1 MKIGIDI
8 SQLADPET
16 GVANYLEQLV
26 RHLLE
31 IDKENEYVLFF
42 SSLRKN
48 FQFSIFPGLAKRSGA
63 GNFQS
68 NPNVSMM
75 KLKIPPTLLDF
86 LWNRLHI
93 LPIENLIGDVDWFIT
108 SDWTE
113 PPVRGAKKATIVY
126 DLIVYKHPSETD
138 HKIVSTQ
145 RRKLEWVKKES
156 DIVFTISEA
165 SKKDIEE
172 ILKIDSSKIKV
183 IYPGIYPV
191 K

>member
-1 MKIGIDI
+1 MRIGIDCRLWN
-8 SQLADPET
+8 QT
-16 GVANYLEQLV
+16 GVGRYIRNLV
-26 RHLLE
+26 KNLQE
-31 IDKENEYVLFF
+31 IDFKNEYVLFF